1 MVDQNIIEK
10 IKAAEHDG
18 DIMMEIEE
26 IPLKK
31 DKLKAIK
38 KYRAAALSMVEG
50 VDEANVANVPHAQK
64 AYDILSTLKSI
75 KRQLRSRSRSRSR
88 SAGGGKT
95 RKQGRKTSKRKS
107 SKRKSHKKRH

>member
-1 MVDQNIIEK
+1 MVDQNI
-10 IKAAEHDG
+10 KAAIESADNAG
-18 DIMMEIEE
+18 DIMDTIEG

-31 DKLKAIK
+31 DKLKAIT
-38 KYRAAALSMVEG
+38 KYRAAALSIVEG

-95 RKQGRKTSKRKS
+95 RKQGRKTIKRKT

>member
-1 MVDQNIIEK
+1 MVDQNI
-10 IKAAEHDG
+10 KAAIESADNAG
-18 DIMMEIEE
+18 DIMDTIEG

-31 DKLKAIK
+31 DKLKAIT
-38 KYRAAALSMVEG
+38 KYRAAALSIVEG
-50 VDEANVANVPHAQK
+50 VDDANVANVPHAQK

-75 KRQLRSRSRSRSR
+75 KKQLRSRSRSR

-95 RKQGRKTSKRKS
+95 RKQGRKTSKRKT

>member
-64 AYDILSTLKSI
+64 AYDVLTTLKSL
-75 KRQLRSRSRSRSR
+75 KKQLMSRSRSRSRSR

-95 RKQGRKTSKRKS
+95 RKHGRKTLKHG
-107 SKRKSHKKRH
+107 RKSHKKRH

>member
-10 IKAAEHDG
+10 IKAAENDG

-38 KYRAAALSMVEG
+38 KYKAAALSMVEG
-50 VDEANVANVPHAQK
+50 VDDANVANVPHAQK
-64 AYDILSTLKSI
+64 AYDILFTLRSI
-75 KRQLRSRSRSRSR
+75 KKQLMSRSRSRSRSR

-95 RKQGRKTSKRKS
+95 RKHKRKTRKH
-107 SKRKSHKKRH
+107 KSHKKRH